1 MMDDRKRL
9 FVAVDFP
16 QTVKDQL
23 GEVCHGVRDVRW
35 VSPAQMHLTLRFIGD
50 VDVARFE
57 QVKSALQSVRFEV
70 HTITLKGVG
79 HFPAQGMPRVLW
91 AGVEST
97 GVLKRLA
104 RDIERVLVGLG
115 FEADRKGF
123 SPHVTLA
130 RLKNPLPAGELKQFY
145 ARNKH
150 FESDAV
156 IVDAFV
162 LFSSA
167 LSSGGAV
174 YTAESVYP
182 ARKPSSGGV
191 LPILT
196 EP

>member
-1 MMDDRKRL
+1 MDDHKRL
-9 FVAVDFP
+9 FVAIDFP
-16 QTVKDQL
+16 QTVKEQI
-23 GEVCHGVRDVRW
+23 GSACHGARDVRW

-50 VDVARFE
+50 VDLARFE
-57 QVKSALQSVRFEV
+57 RVKSALQSVRFET

-97 GVLKRLA
+97 GALKRLA

-130 RLKNPLPAGELKQFY
+130 RLKHPLPAGELKQFY

-156 IVDAFV
+156 TVEAFV
-162 LFSSA
+162 LFSSVLSPDGA
-167 LSSGGAV
+167 L
-174 YTAESVYP
+174 YTAEAVYP
-182 ARKPSSGGV
+182 ARKSSVGGV
-191 LPILT
+191 PPTPT
-196 EP
+196 E